1 MKKRALLLIDMQVD
15 FCEGG
20 SLAVKGGDNLA
31 MRLARYV
38 QNIEGR
44 HQLTSGNSGYTTL
57 IASRDAHIDPLEH
70 FSDKPDFQ
78 NSWPI
83 HCKQGSPGFEFHPA
97 LRDLP
102 FDACFDKGAYSAGYS
117 AFEGSTKD
125 SLSLADWLR
134 LKGISQLDLAGIA
147 LEHCVKATALDALKL
162 GFETNLLCDYC
173 LAINPSK
180 ADMVYEYLSL
190 AGAGL
195 IRAESKSV

>member
-20 SLAVKGGDNLA
+20 SLAVKGGDDLA
-31 MRLARYV
+31 TRLALHLQDIMNQRTFGSSKYAA
-38 QNIEGR
+38 
-44 HQLTSGNSGYTTL
+44 L

-78 NSWPI
+78 NTWPI
-83 HCKQGSPGFEFHPA
+83 HCKQGSPGFELHPT

-117 AFEGSTKD
+117 AFEGSTED
-125 SLSLADWLR
+125 GLSLADWLR
-134 LKGISQLDLAGIA
+134 LRGISQLDLAGIA

-180 ADMVYEYLSL
+180 ANMVYRRLSL

-195 IRAESKSV
+195 IRA